1 MNEEEEKSEGVKK
14 RGLAGNISNKTAALS
29 FNFLDGLDIQVTARE
44 VRQGLWTI
52 EGRSR
57 GTCRIMASVFGGRGT
72 ARRYAMFIRNGM
84 VSRAMKLKHN
94 PNRRA
99 ANLSNPSNASNL
111 SNPSTKEV
119 A

>member
-14 RGLAGNISNKTAALS
+14 RGQVCDISNKTTALS
-29 FNFLDGLDIQVTARE
+29 FNFCDGLDIQVTARE
-44 VRQGLWTI
+44 VKQGLWTI

-57 GTCRIMASVFGGRGT
+57 GMCRIMASVFGGRGT
-72 ARRYAMFIRNGM
+72 ATRYARFIRNGM

-99 ANLSNPSNASNL
+99 ANPSNASNL
-111 SNPSTKEV
+111 SNPKN
-119 A
+119 